1 MKALFIIVPILLVG
15 GTFGAAKMGVVQIPG
30 VSPKK
35 VEAKKLAEGEQ
46 APEQEQEPEQEPEP
60 EQQADLTDPAT
71 MPSTDPQPTEPQ
83 TDPPTDPEAG
93 AKALAKYWDAI
104 PTNKLIPITDTYTE
118 RDLALVLQY
127 MQKPKVAEIMGAIDA
142 DRAANLSREL
152 QRLASIVKPV
162 EETG

>member
-35 VEAKKLAEGEQ
+35 VEAKKPAEGEPK
-46 APEQEQEPEQEPEP
+46 AEQEQEQLNDQTDPSDVTDP
-60 EQQADLTDPAT
+60 ADLTDPAT
-71 MPSTDPQPTEPQ
+71 MPVTDPQPTEP
-83 TDPPTDPEAG
+83 PTDAEAG

-162 EETG
+162 EEEN

>member
-15 GTFGAAKMGVVQIPG
+15 GAFGAAKMGVVQIPG
-30 VSPKK
+30 ISPKK
-35 VEAKKLAEGEQ
+35 VVAKK
-46 APEQEQEPEQEPEP
+46 QEPEKEQELAQEQGQQP
-60 EQQADLTDPAT
+60 EQPQGQEQVQEQDLAPTT
-71 MPSTDPQPTEPQ
+71 QPITE
-83 TDPPTDPEAG
+83 TPTDPEAG

-118 RDLALVLQY
+118 KDLALVLQF

-152 QRLASIVKPV
+152 QRLASIIKV
-162 EETG
+162 EEEAG